1 MKELEENPGWKVG
14 QSGSRIADG
23 NTPYIEK
30 LEREMAEFWRA
41 DTCLI
46 FNSGYEANG
55 AIFSALPHKG
65 DVILYDDLVHASI
78 HDGMRISR
86 ACDTAP
92 FKHNDMDAFRSGLI
106 MLKEKHEQLRSGRNT
121 LIVAIESVYSMD
133 GDYSPV
139 EEMIAITEEIYP
151 LGNCQFFYDEA
162 HSTGLMGPNERGM
175 ACALGIEKKLAVRLH
190 TFGKAMGCNGAIVL
204 GNETVRNMLINFS
217 RGLIFTAGPTFPF
230 VAAMRAAY
238 VCLRDGHAEPLHK
251 KLQDNIRYFNDQM
264 FSHPLWK
271 KCSEASILGLPAS
284 VGYEKQDLLVQIVP
298 VWTQSIQNIH
308 LCYHLLQANISAFP
322 VSYPVVPK
330 GEGRVR
336 LVIHAINTREEIDF
350 LVKNIFHW
358 AEETYLAQ
366 IGEKPLT
373 CTFAKVKLAAEAKA
387 AEAEQRARVAREA
400 SRQEG
405 VQMRAALREHAE
417 ALKSLL

>member
-1 MKELEENPGWKVG
+1 
-14 QSGSRIADG
+14 
-23 NTPYIEK
+23 
-30 LEREMAEFWRA
+30 
-41 DTCLI
+41 
-46 FNSGYEANG
+46 
-55 AIFSALPHKG
+55 
-65 DVILYDDLVHASI
+65 
-78 HDGMRISR
+78 
-86 ACDTAP
+86 
-92 FKHNDMDAFRSGLI
+92 
-106 MLKEKHEQLRSGRNT
+106 
-121 LIVAIESVYSMD
+121 
-133 GDYSPV
+133 
-139 EEMIAITEEIYP
+139 
-151 LGNCQFFYDEA
+151 
-162 HSTGLMGPNERGM
+162 
-175 ACALGIEKKLAVRLH
+175 
-190 TFGKAMGCNGAIVL
+190 
-204 GNETVRNMLINFS
+204 
-217 RGLIFTAGPTFPF
+217 
-230 VAAMRAAY
+230 
-238 VCLRDGHAEPLHK
+238 
-251 KLQDNIRYFNDQM
+251 
-264 FSHPLWK
+264 
-271 KCSEASILGLPAS
+271 LGLPAS

>member
-1 MKELEENPGWKVG
+1 MSYDKIFAQRQALLAPKAHKMRDAPVIYRNMEETLDERRKASGFILLNHAREGAIDFSSNDFLSISASGILKKLFMKELEENPGWKVG

-162 HSTGLMGPNERGM
+162 HSTGLMGPNGRGM

-190 TFGKAMGCNGAIVL
+190 TFGKAMGCNG
-204 GNETVRNMLINFS
+204 GT
-217 RGLIFTAGPTFPF
+217 
-230 VAAMRAAY
+230 
-238 VCLRDGHAEPLHK
+238 
-251 KLQDNIRYFNDQM
+251 
-264 FSHPLWK
+264 
-271 KCSEASILGLPAS
+271 
-284 VGYEKQDLLVQIVP
+284 
-298 VWTQSIQNIH
+298 
-308 LCYHLLQANISAFP
+308 
-322 VSYPVVPK
+322 
-330 GEGRVR
+330 
-336 LVIHAINTREEIDF
+336 
-350 LVKNIFHW
+350 
-358 AEETYLAQ
+358 
-366 IGEKPLT
+366 
-373 CTFAKVKLAAEAKA
+373 
-387 AEAEQRARVAREA
+387 
-400 SRQEG
+400 
-405 VQMRAALREHAE
+405 
-417 ALKSLL
+417 